1 MSGHLL
7 YSTNTLLKFI
17 IHQRFRGDVHWVWCS
32 EVFDSKKSAPYSDA
46 SLVAPSSNPV
56 DIYRELQRD
65 VAGKDSHSAKITAQK
80 ASLQALAVQWQSSGD
95 ITTQQ
100 MQEIIYMVTTASIE
114 YWRPLLYVIP
124 RVLVGGRL
132 QLVPIDKRA
141 GFGNEYI
148 IADLKRDEFELLEF

>member
-1 MSGHLL
+1 
-7 YSTNTLLKFI
+7 
-17 IHQRFRGDVHWVWCS
+17 
-32 EVFDSKKSAPYSDA
+32 
-46 SLVAPSSNPV
+46 
-56 DIYRELQRD
+56 LQRD

-80 ASLQALAVQWQSSGD
+80 ASLQALAVQWQASGD

-124 RVLVGGRL
+124 RVLVNGRL